1 MSDFV
6 QNVGA
11 SSSATYAPALRAG
24 GRRLEVSAPAAAQVG
39 ARDSVEFTSRP
50 AETSAQKVARVRQG
64 LTEGTFLNPD
74 KLDIA
79 IERLAKDLGL

>member
-6 QNVGA
+6 QNVGG

-24 GRRLEVSAPAAAQVG
+24 GRRLEVSTPAPAPLG

-50 AETSAQKVARVRQG
+50 AETSEQKVARVRQG
-64 LTEGTFLNPD
+64 LAEGTYLNPD
-74 KLDIA
+74 KFNSA